1 MIRAERTKYSNGILK
16 TRVSPIL
23 THCNSYSQIPQE
35 RPKNFPKSCF
45 WDVFVTLWALFLTG
59 PPLKMFFFHWPLPTI
74 RVKFGIENSK
84 SDSDTPIF
92 VTELQILVQITSRH
106 VKTDDNGNGG

>member
-1 MIRAERTKYSNGILK
+1 MIRAERTEYSNGILK

-59 PPLKMFFFHWPLPTI
+59 GEISPDLYRFVQCDIKKCAFDSLKLEQNP
-74 RVKFGIENSK
+74 
-84 SDSDTPIF
+84 
-92 VTELQILVQITSRH
+92 
-106 VKTDDNGNGG
+106 

>member
-1 MIRAERTKYSNGILK
+1 MIRAERTEYSNGILK

-35 RPKNFPKSCF
+35 RPKSFPKSCF

-59 PPLKMFFFHWPLPTI
+59 PPLKMFFFTDPSPLS
-74 RVKFGIENSK
+74 ESNSALR
-84 SDSDTPIF
+84 T
-92 VTELQILVQITSRH
+92 QNRILTLRFL
-106 VKTDDNGNGG
+106 